1 MTCLIYPSA
10 MSSFDEAFRRE
21 QWSAQQQNVQQQSA
35 ADRRR
40 RGAEQS
46 ARDINESLAQ
56 FVRKLMESGVSPKR
70 VELYTEW
77 VQRPFFLGGGKSKPV
92 YSPEGF
98 IIDESRQG
106 SWAATTTL
114 QSVYLAT
121 MDGRLYH
128 FYRSSS
134 NGRPHTERH
143 EAVTAQWLLEGGLTL
158 VHPVCL
164 DDDGVAYC
172 DVFDGVQSSTRE
184 PVGTILARRAVAII
198 AGR

>member
-70 VELYTEW
+70 VEIYTEW

-98 IIDESRQG
+98 IIEEHRLFSDPTG
-106 SWAATTTL
+106 IL

-134 NGRPHTERH
+134 DGRPHTERH

-172 DVFDGVQSSTRE
+172 DVFDGVDGSARE